1 MDKEKVT
8 KRSGYV
14 YNKNTK
20 ARFQRM
26 RRLGIVMPPFRVE
39 DNVTKLLTTHYDR
52 LLKKLAQATRG
63 AIALEK
69 SVNDSVYSEIVG
81 QLQDA
86 IIQGITS
93 DKIKLAQL
101 LSAQFNASRKHF
113 FEDFIEDADESIS
126 IQIQYALDKDD
137 VFQQRIEGLHKYYL
151 DNAIERITGE
161 EDFLKS
167 VFLQEF
173 TKYTM
178 GESKD
183 LISLSDVMKAM
194 KKTAV
199 SDARFFARD
208 QFARFN
214 KAMTLA
220 SFDQSGVDSVQWI
233 PVGDQRTRK
242 THTTQSIKAK
252 YGSDIFKAGNLPSEK
267 DDYLCRCGL
276 IPIFKD

>member
-1 MDKEKVT
+1 MDKEKNT

-20 ARFQRM
+20 IRFQRM

-69 SVNDSVYSEIVG
+69 AVNDSVYSEVVG
-81 QLQDA
+81 QLQNA
-86 IIQGITS
+86 IIKGITS

-101 LSAQFNASRKHF
+101 LSVQFNASRKHF

-137 VFQQRIEGLHKYYL
+137 VFQQHIDGLHKYYL
-151 DNAIERITGE
+151 DNAIDRITGE

-183 LISLSDVMKAM
+183 LTSLSDVMNAM
-194 KKTAV
+194 KKTSV
-199 SDARFFARD
+199 RDARFFARD

-214 KAMTLA
+214 KALTLS
-220 SFDQSGVDSVQWI
+220 SFDQAGVNAVQWV

-242 THTTQSIKAK
+242 THTTKAIKAK